1 MSPAIREI
9 ILENIY
15 DMEKFKQ
22 QIKDLPSSPG
32 IYIFKDSNGE
42 IIYVGK
48 ASTLSKRVKSYFQN
62 KDKKDKT
69 AREVFRPIEEMI
81 EKVENIDY
89 KETDSALEAII
100 LEGEYIKKYQP
111 KYNVMGKDNKSW
123 VFLTINND
131 KYPTLDYIRQHQYQQ
146 LSEEKK
152 QEKFE
157 EVFGPYPKLNI
168 KATLKIL
175 RKLFNYSTCQT
186 KQRNYNKEKPCLYY
200 QMGECLGV
208 CTGEISPEKYKEK
221 VIVPL
226 KQFLS
231 GGKEDLIGKLKEQME
246 QESEQENFEEAA
258 RLRDQIKAL
267 NRIHDVALLNESFI
281 EDSMSINT
289 LDINRVE
296 GYDISNLGKTGKVG
310 SLVVF
315 KNGEA
320 RKDQYRKFKIKS
332 VEGQSDIDC
341 IKEVIERR
349 VKYLGGES
357 DFAESDPDL
366 VLIDGGKAQVDAVR
380 EVLKE
385 NDYDIPV
392 FGIAKGENRDK
403 NELVVEGLDPQIIKW
418 VKDHRQTLIELRDEA
433 HRFALKYQKKL
444 REEKLD

>member
-1 MSPAIREI
+1 M
-9 ILENIY
+9 
-15 DMEKFKQ
+15 DTTEKQ
-22 QIKDLPSSPG
+22 LKDLPNSPG
-32 IYIFKDSNGE
+32 IYIFKNSEGE

-48 ASTLSKRVKSYFQN
+48 ASTLSKRVKSYFQDQN
-62 KDKKDKT
+62 KKEKT

-81 EKVENIDY
+81 EKVEDIKY

-123 VFLTINND
+123 VFLVITND

-146 LSEEKK
+146 LTEEEK
-152 QEKFE
+152 EERFS
-157 EVFGPYPKLNI
+157 EVFGPYPKLNT

-186 KQRNYNKEKPCLYY
+186 KERNYSEDKPCLYY

-221 VIVPL
+221 VIEPL

-231 GGKEDLIGKLKEQME
+231 GGKEELIEELKQKME
-246 QESEQENFEEAA
+246 QESKQKNFEEAA
-258 RLRDQIKAL
+258 RVRDQIKAL
-267 NRIHDVALLNESFI
+267 NRIHDVALLNKSFI
-281 EDSMSINT
+281 EDSMSINR

-296 GYDISNLGKTGKVG
+296 GYDISNLGKTDKVG
-310 SLVVF
+310 SLAVF
-315 KNGEA
+315 EDGEA

-332 VEGQSDIDC
+332 VEGQSDLDC
-341 IKEVIERR
+341 LREVIERR
-349 VKYLGGES
+349 AKYIGEET
-357 DFAESDPDL
+357 DFSESDPDL
-366 VLIDGGKAQVDAVR
+366 ILVDGGKAQVNVVR
-380 EVLKE
+380 EALKE
-385 NDYDIPV
+385 KNLEIPV
-392 FGIAKGENRDK
+392 CGIAKGPDRDK
-403 NELVVEGLDPQIIKW
+403 NRLIVEGLEPKLIKW
-418 VKDHRQTLIELRDEA
+418 VENHKQTLIELRDEA